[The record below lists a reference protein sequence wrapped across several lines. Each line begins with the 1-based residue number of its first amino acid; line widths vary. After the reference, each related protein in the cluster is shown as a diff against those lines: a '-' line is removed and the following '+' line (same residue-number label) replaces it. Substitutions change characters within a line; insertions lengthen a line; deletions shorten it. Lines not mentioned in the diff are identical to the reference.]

1 VFAPSL
7 FVVLTDSRPQLRMF
21 ARFLGG
27 FLMLASSHEGV
38 VRGQEARLIDTPVP
52 KVEAPAEA
60 RSPELFA
67 TTSDVIANPHLMP
80 PSTVKGATRRN
91 APSRFALDRPTLALG
106 LVQSASELYDGYTTR
121 YFLRHCST
129 CVEVDPVSHFL
140 LGSKPA
146 WGGMLAAGSLEVI
159 ATTYLHQ
166 NMRHSSHKLIR
177 RCAPLAPLL
186 LTGIHFIE
194 GSRNL
199 PLKNLFYCADP
210 DYVLVG
216 NHCLLPPSTQNGSTA
231 AARNSKLAN
240 PPINRS
246 WPTR

>member
-1 VFAPSL
+1 
-7 FVVLTDSRPQLRMF
+7 VVLTNSRLQLRMF

-27 FLMLASSHEGV
+27 FLMLASSHEGLL
-38 VRGQEARLIDTPVP
+38 RGQEVKLIDTPVP
-52 KVEAPAEA
+52 KVESLAEVHWPDFFA
-60 RSPELFA
+60 ITSNSIASPPLI
-67 TTSDVIANPHLMP
+67 S
-80 PSTVKGATRRN
+80 PSTVNVAPRTN
-91 APSRFALDRPTLALG
+91 AHARFALDRPTLALG
-106 LVQSASELYDGYTTR
+106 LVQSASELFDGFTTR

-140 LGSKPA
+140 LGPKPA
-146 WGGMLAAGSLEVI
+146 WGGMIAAGSLEVI

-166 NMRHSSHKLIR
+166 NMRHSRHKLIR